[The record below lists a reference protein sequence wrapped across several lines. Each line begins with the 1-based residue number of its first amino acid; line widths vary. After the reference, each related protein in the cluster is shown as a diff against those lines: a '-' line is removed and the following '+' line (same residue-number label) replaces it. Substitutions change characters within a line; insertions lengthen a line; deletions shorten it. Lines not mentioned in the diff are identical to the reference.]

1 MQEKFDGD
9 SEDQRKT
16 KINGTDQTIVSEEA
30 SINMMNQQVMKIF
43 TNHDYTISQSL
54 DYGSNMI
61 ITLKWNFVDIMIQ
74 HRTKEVYNVDNTRS
88 LDLKLSLE
96 KPFATSTEFLGQ

>member
-1 MQEKFDGD
+1 
-9 SEDQRKT
+9 
-16 KINGTDQTIVSEEA
+16 
-30 SINMMNQQVMKIF
+30 MKIF